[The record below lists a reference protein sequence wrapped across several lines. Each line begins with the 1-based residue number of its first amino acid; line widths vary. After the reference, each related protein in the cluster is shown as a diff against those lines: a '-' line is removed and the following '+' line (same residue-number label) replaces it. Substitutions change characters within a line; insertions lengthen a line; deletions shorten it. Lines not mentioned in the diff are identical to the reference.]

1 MQSLYI
7 AFKGIK
13 AVLIYNMLREG
24 VPKSN
29 GTWEKRIKVVI
40 TSGVMDQV
48 RQGMFLSS
56 DCVYRNEIF
65 ICWYTH

>member
-1 MQSLYI
+1 MHVNSN
-7 AFKGIK
+7 ACKRIK
-13 AVLIYNMLREG
+13 AVFIYMLREG

-29 GTWEKRIKVVI
+29 GTWEKRIHVVM
-40 TSGVMDQV
+40 TSGVRNKV
-48 RQGMFLSS
+48 GQGMLLSI

>member
-1 MQSLYI
+1 MQSLDI

-29 GTWEKRIKVVI
+29 GTWEKRIQVVKSLTPDVI
-40 TSGVMDQV
+40 
-48 RQGMFLSS
+48 LHL
-56 DCVYRNEIF
+56 E
-65 ICWYTH
+65 